1 MRHITA
7 LLFSAWLLLAPPA
20 ALASPGEDEI
30 VLTAFKGAVEIAS
43 RGTAIE
49 PHTGAV
55 LALAA
60 TLRTGADG
68 SAELRQGD
76 TSIGVGPDT
85 RLEFPA
91 QEATGPIDRVLQP
104 SGNAFYSVGP
114 RGSRKMRV
122 ETPYLVAVIKGTQFN
137 VAVTGDSST
146 ISLHEGVLEIQ
157 ATADGIAPVILR
169 AGEVAVRRKDE
180 TGIRVLKVGAAAAV
194 RAVIDSAATPR
205 DPDDTGPGPGD
216 LLPTGDEAPGDELI
230 ADAGS
235 PTLPVDIGLTG
246 DAGGVDSGVD
256 LGAGTVDTGID
267 IGVANVDAGVELGA
281 GTVDVGL
288 DTGID
293 IGVASVDAGIDAG
306 VDLGAGTVDV
316 GVDAGVDTAV
326 ASVDAGIDAGVDLG
340 AGTVNAGVDAGI
352 DTAVASVDAGVDA
365 GVDLGSGTVDAGVDA
380 GVAGVDAGVDVGVDL
395 SGDDA
400 GVAISVDVLGTDID
414 LGLGGGGA
422 SEAPATPGAPETQEP
437 GGLVGGLLGG
447 LLGRPRP

>member
-1 MRHITA
+1 MLGRCSHLRRPARPYHESSLAQGSQGMRHITA

-20 ALASPGEDEI
+20 ALASPGEDDI
-30 VLTAFKGAVEIAS
+30 VLTAFKGAVEITS
-43 RGTAIE
+43 RDTALE

-55 LALAA
+55 LVPAA

-76 TSIGVGPDT
+76 TSIGVGSDT

-91 QEATGPIDRVLQP
+91 QEAAGPIDRVSQP

-157 ATADGIAPVILR
+157 ATVDGIAPVILR

-180 TGIRVLKVGAAAAV
+180 TGIRVLRVGAAAA
-194 RAVIDSAATPR
+194 AHATIDTAATPR
-205 DPDDTGPGPGD
+205 DPNDSGPGPAD
-216 LLPTGDEAPGDELI
+216 LLPTGNEAPGDELI

-246 DAGGVDSGVD
+246 DAGGVDMGIDAGVD
-256 LGAGTVDTGID
+256 LGV
-267 IGVANVDAGVELGA
+267 GA
-281 GTVDVGL
+281 VDVGL

-293 IGVASVDAGIDAG
+293 IGVASVDAG
-306 VDLGAGTVDV
+306 VDLGAGTVDA
-316 GVDAGVDTAV
+316 GVDAGVDT
-326 ASVDAGIDAGVDLG
+326 G
-340 AGTVNAGVDAGI
+340 
-352 DTAVASVDAGVDA
+352 VASVDAGVDA
-365 GVDLGSGTVDAGVDA
+365 GADLGSGTVDAGVDA
-380 GVAGVDAGVDVGVDL
+380 SVAGVNAGVDVGVDL

-400 GVAISVDVLGTDID
+400 GVGVSVDVLGTDVD
-414 LGLGGGGA
+414 LGLGGGDPPG
-422 SEAPATPGAPETQEP
+422 APATPGAPETQEP
-437 GGLVGGLLGG
+437 GGLVGGLVGG
-447 LLGRPRP
+447 LLGRPRS

>member
-30 VLTAFKGAVEIAS
+30 VLTASKGDVEITSQDSVIA
-43 RGTAIE
+43 
-49 PHTGAV
+49 PHPGAV

-91 QEATGPIDRVLQP
+91 QDTAGPIDRVLQP

-169 AGEVAVRRKDE
+169 AGEVAVRRKGE
-180 TGIRVLKVGAAAAV
+180 TGIRVLKVGAAAAA
-194 RAVIDSAATPR
+194 RAVIDAAATPR

-216 LLPTGDEAPGDELI
+216 LLPTGSEIPGDELV

-235 PTLPVDIGLTG
+235 PTLPIDIGLTG
-246 DAGGVDSGVD
+246 DAGGV
-256 LGAGTVDTGID
+256 GTD
-267 IGVANVDAGVELGA
+267 IDAGVDLGA

-306 VDLGAGTVDV
+306 ADLGAGTVDV
-316 GVDAGVDTAV
+316 GLDAGVDTAV
-326 ASVDAGIDAGVDLG
+326 ASVDAGIDTGVDLG
-340 AGTVNAGVDAGI
+340 AGTVDAGVDAGI

-380 GVAGVDAGVDVGVDL
+380 GVAGVDAGVDVGADL

-400 GVAISVDVLGTDID
+400 GVAVSVDVLGTDVD
-414 LGLGGGGA
+414 LGLGGGDASGA
-422 SEAPATPGAPETQEP
+422 AATPDAPEAQEP
-437 GGLVGGLLGG
+437 GGLVGDLLGG
-447 LLGRPRP
+447 LLGRPRS

>member
-7 LLFSAWLLLAPPA
+7 LLFSAWLLLASPA
-20 ALASPGEDEI
+20 ALGSPGEDEI
-30 VLTAFKGAVEIAS
+30 VLTAFKGAVEITS
-43 RGTAIE
+43 RDSAIE
-49 PHTGAV
+49 PQSGAV

-91 QEATGPIDRVLQP
+91 QEAAGPIDRVSQP
-104 SGNAFYSVGP
+104 TGNAFYSVGP

-157 ATADGIAPVILR
+157 ATADGIAPVTLR

-180 TGIRVLKVGAAAAV
+180 TGIRVLKVGAAAAAQ
-194 RAVIDSAATPR
+194 AVIDSAATPR
-205 DPDDTGPGPGD
+205 DPDDAGTGPGD

-230 ADAGS
+230 ADTGS

-246 DAGGVDSGVD
+246 DAGGVDM
-256 LGAGTVDTGID
+256 GI
-267 IGVANVDAGVELGA
+267 DAGVELGA
-281 GTVDVGL
+281 GAVDVGL

-293 IGVASVDAGIDAG
+293 IGVASVDAGVGAG
-306 VDLGAGTVDV
+306 ADLGAGTVD
-316 GVDAGVDTAV
+316 
-326 ASVDAGIDAGVDLG
+326 
-340 AGTVNAGVDAGI
+340 AGVDAGI

-365 GVDLGSGTVDAGVDA
+365 GVDLGAGTVDAGVDAGVDTGVASVDAGVDAGVDLGAGTVDAGVDA
-380 GVAGVDAGVDVGVDL
+380 GVAGADAGVDVGVDL

-400 GVAISVDVLGTDID
+400 GVGVSVDVLGTDID
-414 LGLGGGGA
+414 LGLGGGDASGA
-422 SEAPATPGAPETQEP
+422 PPAPGAPEAQEP
-437 GGLVGGLLGG
+437 GGIVGGVLGG
-447 LLGRPRP
+447 LLGRPRS

>member
-30 VLTAFKGAVEIAS
+30 VLTAFKGAVESTS
-43 RGTAIE
+43 RDKAIE
-49 PHTGAV
+49 PHSGTV

-76 TSIGVGPDT
+76 TSIGVGPGT
-85 RLEFPA
+85 RLEFPE
-91 QEATGPIDRVLQP
+91 QEAAGPIDRVSQP
-104 SGNAFYSVGP
+104 SGNAFYNVGP
-114 RGSRKMRV
+114 RGSRKLRV

-137 VAVTGDSST
+137 VAVTGDTST

-157 ATADGIAPVILR
+157 ATAEGIAPVILR

-180 TGIRVLKVGAAAAV
+180 TGIRVLKVGAVAAA
-194 RAVIDSAATPR
+194 RAVIDAAATPR

-216 LLPTGDEAPGDELI
+216 LLPTGDEVPGDELI

-235 PTLPVDIGLTG
+235 PTLPADIGLTG
-246 DAGGVDSGVD
+246 GVDTGVDLGVDTVGVGVDTGIDIDVASVDAGVD
-256 LGAGTVDTGID
+256 LGAGTVDVG
-267 IGVANVDAGVELGA
+267 VDAGI
-281 GTVDVGL
+281 
-288 DTGID
+288 DTA
-293 IGVASVDAGIDAG
+293 VATVDAGIDAG

-326 ASVDAGIDAGVDLG
+326 ATVDAGIDAGVDLG
-340 AGTVNAGVDAGI
+340 AGTVDAGVDAGI

-365 GVDLGSGTVDAGVDA
+365 GVDLGAGTVDAGVDA
-380 GVAGVDAGVDVGVDL
+380 GVAGVDAGADVGVDL

-400 GVAISVDVLGTDID
+400 GVAVSVDVLGTDVDID
-414 LGLGGGGA
+414 LGLGGGDA
-422 SEAPATPGAPETQEP
+422 SGSPAAPVAEEP

-447 LLGRPRP
+447 LLGRPRS

>member
-1 MRHITA
+1 MRHIIA
-7 LLFSAWLLLAPPA
+7 LLFSASLLLATPA
-20 ALASPGEDEI
+20 VLASPGEDEI
-30 VLTAFKGAVEIAS
+30 VLAAFKGAVEITS
-43 RGTAIE
+43 RDTAME
-49 PHTGAV
+49 PHAGAV
-55 LALAA
+55 LELAA

-76 TSIGVGPDT
+76 TSIGVGSDT
-85 RLEFPA
+85 KLEFPA
-91 QEATGPIDRVLQP
+91 QAAAGPIDRVSQP

-146 ISLHEGVLEIQ
+146 ISLHEGMLEIQ

-180 TGIRVLKVGAAAAV
+180 PGIRVLRVGAAAA
-194 RAVIDSAATPR
+194 AHATIDTAATPS
-205 DPDDTGPGPGD
+205 DPDDTGPLPGD
-216 LLPTGDEAPGDELI
+216 LLPTGDEVPGDELI

-246 DAGGVDSGVD
+246 DAGGVE
-256 LGAGTVDTGID
+256 TGI
-267 IGVANVDAGVELGA
+267 DAGVELGA

-306 VDLGAGTVDV
+306 VDLGAGTVNVGLNAGVDIGAASV
-316 GVDAGVDTAV
+316 DAGIDAGVDLGAGAVEAGVDAGIDTAV

-340 AGTVNAGVDAGI
+340 AGTVEAGVDAGI

-395 SGDDA
+395 SG
-400 GVAISVDVLGTDID
+400 
-414 LGLGGGGA
+414 
-422 SEAPATPGAPETQEP
+422 
-437 GGLVGGLLGG
+437 
-447 LLGRPRP
+447 